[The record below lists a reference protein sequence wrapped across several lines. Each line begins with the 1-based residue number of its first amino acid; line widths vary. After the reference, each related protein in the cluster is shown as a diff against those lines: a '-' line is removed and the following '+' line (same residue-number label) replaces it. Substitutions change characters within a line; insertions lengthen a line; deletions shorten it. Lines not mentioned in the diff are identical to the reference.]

1 MTNSFQ
7 STAFRS
13 SAAPV
18 ETFVQQPRVL
28 PKTNTE
34 ELADILKVVNPSIQ
48 KYLGLQ
54 IKKEA
59 DAAASKAI
67 NDALDDS
74 TENFAE
80 TTKFLKSNEMI
91 GGNIFYDKVY
101 RRTKATILGGTIETN
116 LKNSY
121 RSTDIDGT
129 PLSNFSLDSEEYQNW
144 FSTEKNKVIDLLG
157 DVDEDT
163 FSKKFMPYLVNA
175 TNTMNEFHLK
185 EHKAF
190 QVDRLNTEAVGLAH
204 SLIELNTFNPNAD
217 DFSKQKFNLFL
228 SSINQFENDINKLG
242 LSTTERSKL
251 NKTILDSAADKARE
265 IGYQTGDSD
274 IALKIFDSI
283 NLFPYGSSGSLNL
296 TNHPDYI
303 DKRLELLEK
312 VESYTASKD
321 SRDAAKIKRLKE
333 KNLSDGM
340 FTAAKLFQAGEGD
353 EANNL
358 IEELKINNPLLA
370 ARIDS
375 NVAALDGDTLE
386 RYAIMLENITS
397 GNVYDTLADARTAVV
412 SWFLDERT
420 PKSPANISKL
430 NKLMTL
436 TGSVD
441 KGLLEPLNSYFTIYN
456 DHSKSILQTDEKFQI
471 YAKINKEK
479 QLALQKLNFE
489 GFKTEFREWKLESG
503 DVGQEAINN
512 KYKEL
517 KKKYDDQLLENMNE
531 LINPSSEQDGG
542 INKQIIDDNQSGL
555 EGVPTDKDQQGDFFG
570 NTNLPPR
577 QREVI
582 RTLEEMGGITTEN
595 ANKLI
600 SQYKGMLENMPI
612 GGAGWLSGTRANIQQ
627 DIRFLETGEYGFGFG
642 GAKKVYEP
650 MKQLIGDVTENI
662 EAGAFTEGGNT
673 TVDVSSGDTLSGFA
687 NDLDTSVE
695 AIKKAN
701 GMTTDEI
708 QIGDVLVIPEGIT
721 DPNKVDAPKFDMNKL
736 ITSKDH
742 PFNPVR
748 EKHNFQVIYNIA
760 KEIGIKFP
768 ELVAAQAMEETG
780 FGKDQSADNNF
791 LGLKATSSEV
801 ARGQSERKM
810 TTEDRG
816 QGRKPELADFKTFDN
831 IREMMM
837 QYKKQWNDNFLGRKG
852 IVNAKSIE
860 EAIKMLQ
867 AEDYA
872 TNKDYD
878 KNVLDIIDRAIKE
891 GWF

>member
-34 ELADILKVVNPSIQ
+34 ELADILKVVNPGIQ

-54 IKKEA
+54 LQKEA

-121 RSTDIDGT
+121 KSTDIDGI

-144 FSTEKNKVIDLLG
+144 FRTEKNKVIDLLG

-175 TNTMNEFHLK
+175 TNTMNDFHLK

-204 SLIELNTFNPNAD
+204 SLIELNAFNPNAD
-217 DFSKQKFNLFL
+217 EFSKQKFNLFL
-228 SSINQFENDINKLG
+228 NSINQFENDINKLG
-242 LSTTERSKL
+242 LSTADRSKL

-283 NLFPYGSSGSLNL
+283 NLFPYGSSGKLNL

-340 FTAAKLFQAGEGD
+340 FTAAKLFQAGEGE

-370 ARIDS
+370 AKIDS

-420 PKSPANISKL
+420 PKSPGNISKL

-489 GFKTEFREWKLESG
+489 AFKTEFREWKLESG

-517 KKKYDDQLLENMNE
+517 KKKYDDQLLEDMNE

-542 INKQIIDDNQSGL
+542 INKQIIGDNQSGL

-582 RTLEEMGGITTEN
+582 KTLEEMGGITTEN

-612 GGAGWLSGTRANIQQ
+612 GGAGWLTGTRANILQ
-627 DIRFLETGEYGFGFG
+627 DIKFLETGEYGFGFG
-642 GAKKVYEP
+642 GPKVYEP
-650 MKQLIGDVTENI
+650 MKKLIGDATENI
-662 EAGAFTEGGNT
+662 EAGAFTEGGKT
-673 TVDVSSGDTLSGFA
+673 TFEVESGDTLSGIA

-701 GMTTDEI
+701 GLTSDTI
-708 QIGDVLVIPEGIT
+708 QIGETLVIPEGIT
-721 DPNKVDAPKFDMNKL
+721 DLDKVNAPKFDINKL
-736 ITSKDH
+736 ITEKDH
-742 PFNPVR
+742 PFKPVR
-748 EKHNFQVIYNIA
+748 QKHNFQVIYNLA
-760 KEIGIKFP
+760 KKNGIKFP
-768 ELVAAQAMEETG
+768 EVVAAQFGVESVYGSKVTGTNNYFGIKADQKDIRTGNFTEADTFEEID
-780 FGKDQSADNNF
+780 GKMVKVRAKFKN
-791 LGLKATSSEV
+791 
-801 ARGQSERKM
+801 
-810 TTEDRG
+810 
-816 QGRKPELADFKTFDN
+816 FKTLEES
-831 IREMMM
+831 I
-837 QYKKQWNDNFLGRKG
+837 QHYKKFWNDDFQDRKG
-852 IVNAKSIE
+852 IINVNSLK
-860 EAIKMLQ
+860 EAIIRLK
-867 AEDYA
+867 ENGYA
-872 TNKDYD
+872 TDSDYVKLVTDVLNDAINNK
-878 KNVLDIIDRAIKE
+878 
-891 GWF
+891 FF

>member
-121 RSTDIDGT
+121 RSTDIDGV

-217 DFSKQKFNLFL
+217 EFSKQKFNLFL
-228 SSINQFENDINKLG
+228 SSINNFENDINKLG

-251 NKTILDSAADKARE
+251 NKTILESAADKARE

-283 NLFPYGSSGSLNL
+283 KLFPYGSGGNLNL

-321 SRDAAKIKRLKE
+321 SRDAAKIKRLKD

-340 FTAAKLFQAGEGD
+340 FTAAKLFQAGEGE
-353 EANNL
+353 EANSL

-370 ARIDS
+370 AKIDS

-456 DHSKSILQTDEKFQI
+456 DHSKTILQTDEKFQI

-517 KKKYDDQLLENMNE
+517 KKKYDDQLLEDMNE

-555 EGVPTDKDQQGDFFG
+555 EGVPTGRNEQGDFFG

-650 MKQLIGDVTENI
+650 MKQLIGDATENI
-662 EAGAFTEGGNT
+662 EAGAFTPSTPEDEARERKLNQTEKLDEILKGIDKKKKIPQTKINEMLLAVGFKPEEAKIMAAVAMAESAGDPMID
-673 TVDVSSGDTLSGFA
+673 TVKSG
-687 NDLDTSVE
+687 LDPE
-695 AIKKAN
+695 KKNEFSIGLFQLNMIDAFLEERLKLF
-701 GMTTDEI
+701 GIESTDELYDPI
-708 QIGDVLVIPEGIT
+708 VNVI
-721 DPNKVDAPKFDMNKL
+721 A
-736 ITSKDH
+736 
-742 PFNPVR
+742 
-748 EKHNFQVIYNIA
+748 A
-760 KEIGIKFP
+760 KR
-768 ELVAAQAMEETG
+768 LYDQQG
-780 FGKDQSADNNF
+780 FGAWGAYKNN
-791 LGLKATSSEV
+791 S
-801 ARGQSERKM
+801 
-810 TTEDRG
+810 
-816 QGRKPELADFKTFDN
+816 
-831 IREMMM
+831 
-837 QYKKQWNDNFLGRKG
+837 YKKFLT
-852 IVNAKSIE
+852 
-860 EAIKMLQ
+860 
-867 AEDYA
+867 D
-872 TNKDYD
+872 
-878 KNVLDIIDRAIKE
+878 
-891 GWF
+891 

>member
-121 RSTDIDGT
+121 RSTDIDGI

-340 FTAAKLFQAGEGD
+340 FTAAKLFQAGEGE

-370 ARIDS
+370 AKIDS

-420 PKSPANISKL
+420 PKTAGNISKL

-489 GFKTEFREWKLESG
+489 AFKTEFREWKLESG

-512 KYKEL
+512 KYKDL
-517 KKKYDDQLLENMNE
+517 KKKYDDQLLEDMNE

-555 EGVPTDKDQQGDFFG
+555 EGVPTGRNEQGDFFG

-582 RTLEEMGGITTEN
+582 KTLEEMGGITTEN

-627 DIRFLETGEYGFGFG
+627 DIKFLETGEYGFGFG

-662 EAGAFTEGGNT
+662 EAGAFTPSTPEDEARERKLDQTEKLDEILKGVDKKKKIPQAKINEMLLAVGFKPEEAKIMAAVAMAESAGNPMID
-673 TVDVSSGDTLSGFA
+673 TVKSG
-687 NDLDTSVE
+687 LDPE
-695 AIKKAN
+695 KKNEFSIGLFQLNMIDAFLEERLKLF
-701 GMTTDEI
+701 GIESTDELYDPI
-708 QIGDVLVIPEGIT
+708 VNVIAA
-721 DPNKVDAPKFDMNKL
+721 KRLFD
-736 ITSKDH
+736 
-742 PFNPVR
+742 
-748 EKHNFQVIYNIA
+748 Q
-760 KEIGIKFP
+760 
-768 ELVAAQAMEETG
+768 QG
-780 FGKDQSADNNF
+780 FGAWGAYKNN
-791 LGLKATSSEV
+791 S
-801 ARGQSERKM
+801 
-810 TTEDRG
+810 
-816 QGRKPELADFKTFDN
+816 
-831 IREMMM
+831 
-837 QYKKQWNDNFLGRKG
+837 YKKFLT
-852 IVNAKSIE
+852 
-860 EAIKMLQ
+860 
-867 AEDYA
+867 D
-872 TNKDYD
+872 
-878 KNVLDIIDRAIKE
+878 
-891 GWF
+891 

>member
-121 RSTDIDGT
+121 RSTDIDGV

-217 DFSKQKFNLFL
+217 EFSKQKFNLFL
-228 SSINQFENDINKLG
+228 SSINNFENDINKLG

-251 NKTILDSAADKARE
+251 NKTILESAADKARE

-283 NLFPYGSSGSLNL
+283 KLFPYGSGGNLNL

-321 SRDAAKIKRLKE
+321 SRDAAKIKRLKD

-340 FTAAKLFQAGEGD
+340 FTAAKLFQAGEGE
-353 EANNL
+353 EANSL

-370 ARIDS
+370 AKIDS

-489 GFKTEFREWKLESG
+489 AFKTEFREWKLESG

-512 KYKEL
+512 KYKDL
-517 KKKYDDQLLENMNE
+517 KKKYDDQLLEDMNE

-555 EGVPTDKDQQGDFFG
+555 EGVPTGRNEQGDFFG

-582 RTLEEMGGITTEN
+582 KTLEEMGGITTEN

-627 DIRFLETGEYGFGFG
+627 DIKFLETGEYGFGFG

-650 MKQLIGDVTENI
+650 MKQLIGDATENI
-662 EAGAFTEGGNT
+662 EAGAFTPSTPEDEARERKLNQTEKLDEILKGIDKKKKIPQAKINEMLLAVGFKPEEAKIMAAVAMAESAGDPMID
-673 TVDVSSGDTLSGFA
+673 TVKSG
-687 NDLDTSVE
+687 LDPE
-695 AIKKAN
+695 KKNEFSIGLFQLNMIDAFLEERLKLF
-701 GMTTDEI
+701 GIESTDELYDPI
-708 QIGDVLVIPEGIT
+708 VNVI
-721 DPNKVDAPKFDMNKL
+721 A
-736 ITSKDH
+736 
-742 PFNPVR
+742 
-748 EKHNFQVIYNIA
+748 A
-760 KEIGIKFP
+760 KR
-768 ELVAAQAMEETG
+768 LYDQQG
-780 FGKDQSADNNF
+780 FGAWGAYKNN
-791 LGLKATSSEV
+791 S
-801 ARGQSERKM
+801 
-810 TTEDRG
+810 
-816 QGRKPELADFKTFDN
+816 
-831 IREMMM
+831 
-837 QYKKQWNDNFLGRKG
+837 YKKFLT
-852 IVNAKSIE
+852 
-860 EAIKMLQ
+860 
-867 AEDYA
+867 D
-872 TNKDYD
+872 
-878 KNVLDIIDRAIKE
+878 
-891 GWF
+891 

>member
-121 RSTDIDGT
+121 RSTDIDGV

-217 DFSKQKFNLFL
+217 EFSKQKFNLFL
-228 SSINQFENDINKLG
+228 SSINNFENDINKLG

-251 NKTILDSAADKARE
+251 NKTILESAADKARE

-283 NLFPYGSSGSLNL
+283 KLFPYGSGGNLNL

-321 SRDAAKIKRLKE
+321 SRDAAKIKRLKD

-340 FTAAKLFQAGEGD
+340 FTAAKLFQAGEGE
-353 EANNL
+353 EANSL

-370 ARIDS
+370 AKIDS

-489 GFKTEFREWKLESG
+489 AFKTEFREWKLESG

-512 KYKEL
+512 KYKDL
-517 KKKYDDQLLENMNE
+517 KKKYDDQLLEDMNE

-555 EGVPTDKDQQGDFFG
+555 EGVPTGRNEQGDFFG

-582 RTLEEMGGITTEN
+582 KTLEEMGGITTEN

-650 MKQLIGDVTENI
+650 MKKLIGDATENI
-662 EAGAFTEGGNT
+662 EAGVFTPSTPEDEARERKLDQTEKLDEILKGIDKKKKIPQTKINEMLLAVGFKPEEAKIMAAVAMAESAGDPMIDTVKSGLDPEKKNEFSIGLFQLNMIDAFLEERLKLFGIE
-673 TVDVSSGDTLSGFA
+673 S
-687 NDLDTSVE
+687 
-695 AIKKAN
+695 
-701 GMTTDEI
+701 TDELYDPI
-708 QIGDVLVIPEGIT
+708 VNVIAA
-721 DPNKVDAPKFDMNKL
+721 KRLFD
-736 ITSKDH
+736 
-742 PFNPVR
+742 
-748 EKHNFQVIYNIA
+748 Q
-760 KEIGIKFP
+760 
-768 ELVAAQAMEETG
+768 QG
-780 FGKDQSADNNF
+780 FGAWGAYKNN
-791 LGLKATSSEV
+791 S
-801 ARGQSERKM
+801 
-810 TTEDRG
+810 
-816 QGRKPELADFKTFDN
+816 
-831 IREMMM
+831 
-837 QYKKQWNDNFLGRKG
+837 YKKFLT
-852 IVNAKSIE
+852 
-860 EAIKMLQ
+860 
-867 AEDYA
+867 D
-872 TNKDYD
+872 
-878 KNVLDIIDRAIKE
+878 
-891 GWF
+891 

>member
-121 RSTDIDGT
+121 KSTDIDGI

-144 FSTEKNKVIDLLG
+144 FRTEKNKVIDLLG

-217 DFSKQKFNLFL
+217 EFSKQKFNLFL
-228 SSINQFENDINKLG
+228 SSINNFENDINKLG

-251 NKTILDSAADKARE
+251 NKTILESAADKARE

-283 NLFPYGSSGSLNL
+283 KLFPYGSGGNLNL

-340 FTAAKLFQAGEGD
+340 FTAAKLFQAGEGE
-353 EANNL
+353 EANSL

-370 ARIDS
+370 AKIDS

-517 KKKYDDQLLENMNE
+517 KKKYDDQLLEDMNE

-542 INKQIIDDNQSGL
+542 INNQIIDDNQSGL
-555 EGVPTDKDQQGDFFG
+555 EGVPTNKDQQGDFFG

-627 DIRFLETGEYGFGFG
+627 DIKFLETGEYGFGFG

-650 MKQLIGDVTENI
+650 MKQLIGDATENI
-662 EAGAFTEGGNT
+662 EAGAFTPSTPEDEARERKLNQTEKLDEILKGVDKKKKIPQAKINEMLLAVGFKPEEAKIMAAVAMAESAGDPMID
-673 TVDVSSGDTLSGFA
+673 TVKSG
-687 NDLDTSVE
+687 LDPE
-695 AIKKAN
+695 KKNEFSIGLFQLNMIDAFLEERLKLF
-701 GMTTDEI
+701 GIESTDELYDPI
-708 QIGDVLVIPEGIT
+708 VNVI
-721 DPNKVDAPKFDMNKL
+721 A
-736 ITSKDH
+736 
-742 PFNPVR
+742 
-748 EKHNFQVIYNIA
+748 A
-760 KEIGIKFP
+760 KR
-768 ELVAAQAMEETG
+768 LYDQQG
-780 FGKDQSADNNF
+780 FGAWSAYKNN
-791 LGLKATSSEV
+791 S
-801 ARGQSERKM
+801 
-810 TTEDRG
+810 
-816 QGRKPELADFKTFDN
+816 
-831 IREMMM
+831 
-837 QYKKQWNDNFLGRKG
+837 YKKFLT
-852 IVNAKSIE
+852 
-860 EAIKMLQ
+860 
-867 AEDYA
+867 D
-872 TNKDYD
+872 
-878 KNVLDIIDRAIKE
+878 
-891 GWF
+891 

>member
-121 RSTDIDGT
+121 RSTDIDGI

-340 FTAAKLFQAGEGD
+340 FTAAKLFQAGEGE

-370 ARIDS
+370 AKIDS

-420 PKSPANISKL
+420 PKTAGNISKL

-542 INKQIIDDNQSGL
+542 INRQIIDENQSGL
-555 EGVPTDKDQQGDFFG
+555 EGVPTGRNEQGDFFG

-582 RTLEEMGGITTEN
+582 KTLEEMGGITTEN

-627 DIRFLETGEYGFGFG
+627 DIKFLETGEYGFGFG

-662 EAGAFTEGGNT
+662 EAGAFTPSTPEDEARERKLNQTEKLDEILKGVDKKKKIPQAKINEMLLAVGFKPEEAKIMAAVAMAESAGDPMID
-673 TVDVSSGDTLSGFA
+673 TVKSG
-687 NDLDTSVE
+687 LDPE
-695 AIKKAN
+695 KKNEFSIGLFQLNMIDAFLEERLKLF
-701 GMTTDEI
+701 GIESTDELYDPI
-708 QIGDVLVIPEGIT
+708 VNVIAA
-721 DPNKVDAPKFDMNKL
+721 KRLFD
-736 ITSKDH
+736 
-742 PFNPVR
+742 
-748 EKHNFQVIYNIA
+748 Q
-760 KEIGIKFP
+760 
-768 ELVAAQAMEETG
+768 QG
-780 FGKDQSADNNF
+780 FGAWGAYKNN
-791 LGLKATSSEV
+791 S
-801 ARGQSERKM
+801 
-810 TTEDRG
+810 
-816 QGRKPELADFKTFDN
+816 
-831 IREMMM
+831 
-837 QYKKQWNDNFLGRKG
+837 YKKFLT
-852 IVNAKSIE
+852 
-860 EAIKMLQ
+860 
-867 AEDYA
+867 D
-872 TNKDYD
+872 
-878 KNVLDIIDRAIKE
+878 
-891 GWF
+891 

>member
-13 SAAPV
+13 SATPV

-54 IKKEA
+54 IKREA

-121 RSTDIDGT
+121 RSTDVDGI

-144 FSTEKNKVIDLLG
+144 FRTEKNKVIDLLG

-217 DFSKQKFNLFL
+217 EFSKQKFNLFL
-228 SSINQFENDINKLG
+228 NSINQFENDINKLG
-242 LSTTERSKL
+242 LSTADRSKL

-283 NLFPYGSSGSLNL
+283 SLFPYGSSGKLNL

-340 FTAAKLFQAGEGD
+340 FTAAKLFQAGQGE
-353 EANNL
+353 EANSL

-370 ARIDS
+370 AKIDS

-456 DHSKSILQTDEKFQI
+456 DHSKNILQTDEKFQI

-489 GFKTEFREWKLESG
+489 AFKTEFREWKLESG

-517 KKKYDDQLLENMNE
+517 KKKYDDQLLEDMNE

-542 INKQIIDDNQSGL
+542 ISKQIIDDNQSGL
-555 EGVPTDKDQQGDFFG
+555 EGVPTGRNEQGDFFG

-612 GGAGWLSGTRANIQQ
+612 GGASWLSGTRANIQQ
-627 DIRFLETGEYGFGFG
+627 DIKFLETGEYGFGFG

-650 MKQLIGDVTENI
+650 MKQLIGDATENI
-662 EAGAFTEGGNT
+662 EAGAFTPSTPEDEARERKLNQTEKLDEILKGIDKKKKIPQAKINEMLLAVGFKPEEAKIMAAVAMAESAGDPMID
-673 TVDVSSGDTLSGFA
+673 TVKSG
-687 NDLDTSVE
+687 LDPQ
-695 AIKKAN
+695 KKN
-701 GMTTDEI
+701 EFSIGLFQLNMIDDFLEERLRLFDIESTDELYDPI
-708 QIGDVLVIPEGIT
+708 VNVIAA
-721 DPNKVDAPKFDMNKL
+721 KRLFD
-736 ITSKDH
+736 
-742 PFNPVR
+742 
-748 EKHNFQVIYNIA
+748 Q
-760 KEIGIKFP
+760 
-768 ELVAAQAMEETG
+768 QG
-780 FGKDQSADNNF
+780 FGAWGAYKNN
-791 LGLKATSSEV
+791 S
-801 ARGQSERKM
+801 
-810 TTEDRG
+810 
-816 QGRKPELADFKTFDN
+816 
-831 IREMMM
+831 
-837 QYKKQWNDNFLGRKG
+837 YKKFLT
-852 IVNAKSIE
+852 
-860 EAIKMLQ
+860 
-867 AEDYA
+867 D
-872 TNKDYD
+872 
-878 KNVLDIIDRAIKE
+878 
-891 GWF
+891 

>member
-121 RSTDIDGT
+121 RSTDIDGV

-217 DFSKQKFNLFL
+217 EFSKQKFNLFL
-228 SSINQFENDINKLG
+228 SSINNFENDINKLG

-251 NKTILDSAADKARE
+251 NKTILESAADKARE

-283 NLFPYGSSGSLNL
+283 KLFPYGSGGNLNL

-321 SRDAAKIKRLKE
+321 SRDAAKIKRLKD

-340 FTAAKLFQAGEGD
+340 FTAAKLFQAGEGE
-353 EANNL
+353 EANSL

-370 ARIDS
+370 AKIDS

-489 GFKTEFREWKLESG
+489 AFKTEFREWKLESG

-512 KYKEL
+512 KYKDL
-517 KKKYDDQLLENMNE
+517 KKKYDDQLLEDMNE

-555 EGVPTDKDQQGDFFG
+555 EGVPTGRNEQGDFFG

-627 DIRFLETGEYGFGFG
+627 DIKFLETGEYGFGFG

-650 MKQLIGDVTENI
+650 MKQLIGDATENI
-662 EAGAFTEGGNT
+662 EAGAFTPSTPEDEARERKLNQTEKLDEILKGIDKKKKIPQTKINEMLLAVGFKPEEAKIMAAVAMAESAGDPMID
-673 TVDVSSGDTLSGFA
+673 TVKSG
-687 NDLDTSVE
+687 LDPE
-695 AIKKAN
+695 KKNEFSIGLFQLNMIDAFLEERLKLF
-701 GMTTDEI
+701 GIESTDELYDPI
-708 QIGDVLVIPEGIT
+708 VNVIAA
-721 DPNKVDAPKFDMNKL
+721 KRLFD
-736 ITSKDH
+736 
-742 PFNPVR
+742 
-748 EKHNFQVIYNIA
+748 Q
-760 KEIGIKFP
+760 
-768 ELVAAQAMEETG
+768 QG
-780 FGKDQSADNNF
+780 FGAWGAYKNN
-791 LGLKATSSEV
+791 S
-801 ARGQSERKM
+801 
-810 TTEDRG
+810 
-816 QGRKPELADFKTFDN
+816 
-831 IREMMM
+831 
-837 QYKKQWNDNFLGRKG
+837 YKKFLT
-852 IVNAKSIE
+852 
-860 EAIKMLQ
+860 
-867 AEDYA
+867 D
-872 TNKDYD
+872 
-878 KNVLDIIDRAIKE
+878 
-891 GWF
+891 

>member
-121 RSTDIDGT
+121 RSTDIDGI

-340 FTAAKLFQAGEGD
+340 FTAAKLFQAGEGE

-370 ARIDS
+370 AKIDS

-420 PKSPANISKL
+420 PKTAGNISKL

-542 INKQIIDDNQSGL
+542 INRQIIDENQSGL
-555 EGVPTDKDQQGDFFG
+555 EGVPTGKNEQGDFFG

-582 RTLEEMGGITTEN
+582 KTLEEMGGITTEN

-627 DIRFLETGEYGFGFG
+627 DIKFLETGEYGFGFG

-662 EAGAFTEGGNT
+662 EAGAFTPSTPEDEARERKLNQTEKLDEILKGIDKKKKIPQAKINEMLLAVGFKPEEAKIMAAVAMAESAGDPMID
-673 TVDVSSGDTLSGFA
+673 TVKSG
-687 NDLDTSVE
+687 LDPE
-695 AIKKAN
+695 KKNEFSIGLFQLNMIDAFLEERLKLF
-701 GMTTDEI
+701 GIESTDELYDPI
-708 QIGDVLVIPEGIT
+708 VNVIAA
-721 DPNKVDAPKFDMNKL
+721 KRLFD
-736 ITSKDH
+736 
-742 PFNPVR
+742 
-748 EKHNFQVIYNIA
+748 Q
-760 KEIGIKFP
+760 
-768 ELVAAQAMEETG
+768 QG
-780 FGKDQSADNNF
+780 FGAWGAYKNN
-791 LGLKATSSEV
+791 S
-801 ARGQSERKM
+801 
-810 TTEDRG
+810 
-816 QGRKPELADFKTFDN
+816 
-831 IREMMM
+831 
-837 QYKKQWNDNFLGRKG
+837 YKKFLT
-852 IVNAKSIE
+852 
-860 EAIKMLQ
+860 
-867 AEDYA
+867 D
-872 TNKDYD
+872 
-878 KNVLDIIDRAIKE
+878 
-891 GWF
+891 

>member
-121 RSTDIDGT
+121 RSTDIDGI

-144 FSTEKNKVIDLLG
+144 FRTEKNKVIDLLG

-175 TNTMNEFHLK
+175 TNTMNDFHLK

-204 SLIELNTFNPNAD
+204 SLIELNTFNPNAN

-228 SSINQFENDINKLG
+228 NSINQFENDINKLG
-242 LSTTERSKL
+242 LSTADRSKL

-321 SRDAAKIKRLKE
+321 SRDAAKIKRLKD

-340 FTAAKLFQAGEGD
+340 FTAAKLFQAGEGE
-353 EANNL
+353 EANSL
-358 IEELKINNPLLA
+358 IEELKVNNPLLA
-370 ARIDS
+370 AKIDS

-386 RYAIMLENITS
+386 RYAIMLENVTS

-420 PKSPANISKL
+420 PKTAGNISKL

-456 DHSKSILQTDEKFQI
+456 DHSKTILQTDEKFQI

-489 GFKTEFREWKLESG
+489 AFKTEFREWKLESG

-517 KKKYDDQLLENMNE
+517 KKKYDDQLLEDMNE

-542 INKQIIDDNQSGL
+542 INKQIIDENQSGL

-582 RTLEEMGGITTEN
+582 KTLEEMGGITTEN

-612 GGAGWLSGTRANIQQ
+612 GSAGWLSGTRANIQQ
-627 DIRFLETGEYGFGFG
+627 DIKFLETGEYGFGFG

-662 EAGAFTEGGNT
+662 EAGAFTPSTPEDEARERKLDQTEKLDEILKGIDKKKKIPQAKINEMLLAVGFKPEEAKIMAAVAMAESAGDPMID
-673 TVDVSSGDTLSGFA
+673 TVKSG
-687 NDLDTSVE
+687 LDPE
-695 AIKKAN
+695 KKNEFSIGLFQLNMIDAFLEERLKLF
-701 GMTTDEI
+701 GIESTDELYDPI
-708 QIGDVLVIPEGIT
+708 VNVIAA
-721 DPNKVDAPKFDMNKL
+721 KRLFD
-736 ITSKDH
+736 
-742 PFNPVR
+742 
-748 EKHNFQVIYNIA
+748 Q
-760 KEIGIKFP
+760 
-768 ELVAAQAMEETG
+768 QG
-780 FGKDQSADNNF
+780 FGAWGAYKNN
-791 LGLKATSSEV
+791 S
-801 ARGQSERKM
+801 
-810 TTEDRG
+810 
-816 QGRKPELADFKTFDN
+816 
-831 IREMMM
+831 
-837 QYKKQWNDNFLGRKG
+837 YKKFLT
-852 IVNAKSIE
+852 
-860 EAIKMLQ
+860 
-867 AEDYA
+867 D
-872 TNKDYD
+872 
-878 KNVLDIIDRAIKE
+878 
-891 GWF
+891 

>member
-121 RSTDIDGT
+121 RSTDIDGK

-163 FSKKFMPYLVNA
+163 FSTKFMPYLVNA

-217 DFSKQKFNLFL
+217 EFSKQKFNLFL

-321 SRDAAKIKRLKE
+321 SRDAAKIKRLKD

-340 FTAAKLFQAGEGD
+340 FTAAKLFQAGEGE
-353 EANNL
+353 EANSL

-370 ARIDS
+370 AKIDS

-489 GFKTEFREWKLESG
+489 AFKTEFREWKLESG
-503 DVGQEAINN
+503 DVGQEALNN

-542 INKQIIDDNQSGL
+542 INRQIIDENQSGL
-555 EGVPTDKDQQGDFFG
+555 EGVPTGKNEQGDFFG

-612 GGAGWLSGTRANIQQ
+612 GSAGWLSGTRANIQQ
-627 DIRFLETGEYGFGFG
+627 DIKFLETGEYGFGFG

-662 EAGAFTEGGNT
+662 EAGAFTPSTPEDEARERKLNQTEKLDEILKGVDKKKKIPQAKINEMLLAVGFKPEEAKIMAAVAMAESAGDPMID
-673 TVDVSSGDTLSGFA
+673 TVKSG
-687 NDLDTSVE
+687 LDPE
-695 AIKKAN
+695 KKNEFSIGLFQLNMIDAFLEERLKLF
-701 GMTTDEI
+701 GIESTDELYDPI
-708 QIGDVLVIPEGIT
+708 VNVI
-721 DPNKVDAPKFDMNKL
+721 A
-736 ITSKDH
+736 
-742 PFNPVR
+742 
-748 EKHNFQVIYNIA
+748 A
-760 KEIGIKFP
+760 KR
-768 ELVAAQAMEETG
+768 LYDQQG
-780 FGKDQSADNNF
+780 FGAWSAYKNN
-791 LGLKATSSEV
+791 S
-801 ARGQSERKM
+801 
-810 TTEDRG
+810 
-816 QGRKPELADFKTFDN
+816 
-831 IREMMM
+831 
-837 QYKKQWNDNFLGRKG
+837 YKKFLT
-852 IVNAKSIE
+852 
-860 EAIKMLQ
+860 
-867 AEDYA
+867 D
-872 TNKDYD
+872 
-878 KNVLDIIDRAIKE
+878 
-891 GWF
+891 

>member
-121 RSTDIDGT
+121 RSTDIDGI

-175 TNTMNEFHLK
+175 TNTMNDFHLK

-217 DFSKQKFNLFL
+217 EFSKQKFNLFL
-228 SSINQFENDINKLG
+228 SSINNFENDINKLG

-283 NLFPYGSSGSLNL
+283 KLFPYGSGGNLNL

-321 SRDAAKIKRLKE
+321 SRDAAKIQRLKD

-340 FTAAKLFQAGEGD
+340 FTAAKLFQAGEGE
-353 EANNL
+353 EANRL
-358 IEELKINNPLLA
+358 IEELKVNHPLLA
-370 ARIDS
+370 AKIDS

-386 RYAIMLENITS
+386 RYAILLENITS

-420 PKSPANISKL
+420 QKSPANISKL

-517 KKKYDDQLLENMNE
+517 KKKYDDQLLEDMNE

-600 SQYKGMLENMPI
+600 SQYKGMLKNMPI

-662 EAGAFTEGGNT
+662 EAGAFTPSTPEDEARERKLDQTEKLDKILKGVDKKKKIPQTKINEMLLAVGFKPEEAKIMAAVAMAESAGDPMID
-673 TVDVSSGDTLSGFA
+673 TVKSG
-687 NDLDTSVE
+687 LDPE
-695 AIKKAN
+695 KKNEFSIGLFQLNMIDAFLEERLKLF
-701 GMTTDEI
+701 GIESTDELYDPI
-708 QIGDVLVIPEGIT
+708 VNVI
-721 DPNKVDAPKFDMNKL
+721 A
-736 ITSKDH
+736 
-742 PFNPVR
+742 
-748 EKHNFQVIYNIA
+748 A
-760 KEIGIKFP
+760 KR
-768 ELVAAQAMEETG
+768 LYDQQG
-780 FGKDQSADNNF
+780 FGAWSAYKNN
-791 LGLKATSSEV
+791 S
-801 ARGQSERKM
+801 
-810 TTEDRG
+810 
-816 QGRKPELADFKTFDN
+816 
-831 IREMMM
+831 
-837 QYKKQWNDNFLGRKG
+837 YKKFLT
-852 IVNAKSIE
+852 
-860 EAIKMLQ
+860 
-867 AEDYA
+867 D
-872 TNKDYD
+872 
-878 KNVLDIIDRAIKE
+878 
-891 GWF
+891 

>member
-18 ETFVQQPRVL
+18 ETYVRQPTVL

-54 IKKEA
+54 IKREA

-121 RSTDIDGT
+121 RSTDIDGI

-144 FSTEKNKVIDLLG
+144 FRTEKNKVIDLLG

-175 TNTMNEFHLK
+175 TNTMNDYHLK

-283 NLFPYGSSGSLNL
+283 NLFPYGSNGSLNL

-303 DKRLELLEK
+303 DKKLELLEK

-321 SRDAAKIKRLKE
+321 NRDAAKIKRLKE

-340 FTAAKLFQAGEGD
+340 FTAAKLFQAGEGE

-370 ARIDS
+370 AKIDS

-420 PKSPANISKL
+420 PRSPANISRL

-441 KGLLEPLNSYFTIYN
+441 KGLLEPLNSYFTIYD
-456 DHSKSILQTDEKFQI
+456 DHSKTILQTDEKFQI

-489 GFKTEFREWKLESG
+489 EFKTEFREWKLESG

-512 KYKEL
+512 KYREL
-517 KKKYDDQLLENMNE
+517 KKKYDDQLLEDMNE

-542 INKQIIDDNQSGL
+542 INRQIIDDNQSGL
-555 EGVPTDKDQQGDFFG
+555 EGVPTGRNEQGDFFG

-650 MKQLIGDVTENI
+650 MKQLIGDATENI
-662 EAGAFTEGGNT
+662 EAGAFTPSTSEDEARERKLNQTEKLDEILKGLDKKKKIPQAKINEMLLAVGFKPEEAKIMAAVAMAESAGDPMID
-673 TVDVSSGDTLSGFA
+673 TVKSG
-687 NDLDTSVE
+687 LDPE
-695 AIKKAN
+695 KKN
-701 GMTTDEI
+701 EFSIGLFQLNMVDDFLEERLRLFDIESTDELYDPI
-708 QIGDVLVIPEGIT
+708 VNVIAA
-721 DPNKVDAPKFDMNKL
+721 KRLFD
-736 ITSKDH
+736 
-742 PFNPVR
+742 
-748 EKHNFQVIYNIA
+748 Q
-760 KEIGIKFP
+760 
-768 ELVAAQAMEETG
+768 QG
-780 FGKDQSADNNF
+780 FGAWGAYKNN
-791 LGLKATSSEV
+791 S
-801 ARGQSERKM
+801 
-810 TTEDRG
+810 
-816 QGRKPELADFKTFDN
+816 
-831 IREMMM
+831 
-837 QYKKQWNDNFLGRKG
+837 YKKFLT
-852 IVNAKSIE
+852 
-860 EAIKMLQ
+860 
-867 AEDYA
+867 D
-872 TNKDYD
+872 
-878 KNVLDIIDRAIKE
+878 
-891 GWF
+891 

>member
-54 IKKEA
+54 IKREA

-121 RSTDIDGT
+121 RSTDIDGI

-217 DFSKQKFNLFL
+217 EFSKQKFNLFL

-283 NLFPYGSSGSLNL
+283 NLFPYGSSGKLNL

-321 SRDAAKIKRLKE
+321 SRDAAKIKRLKD

-340 FTAAKLFQAGEGD
+340 FTAAKLFQAGEGE
-353 EANNL
+353 EANSL

-370 ARIDS
+370 AKIDS

-420 PKSPANISKL
+420 QKSPANISKL

-489 GFKTEFREWKLESG
+489 AFKTEFREWKLESG

-517 KKKYDDQLLENMNE
+517 KKKYDDQLLEDMNE

-542 INKQIIDDNQSGL
+542 INNQIIDHNQSGL
-555 EGVPTDKDQQGDFFG
+555 EGVPTGKNEQGDFFG

-612 GGAGWLSGTRANIQQ
+612 GSAGWLSGTRANIQQ
-627 DIRFLETGEYGFGFG
+627 DIKFLETGEYGFGFG

-650 MKQLIGDVTENI
+650 MKQLIGDATENI
-662 EAGAFTEGGNT
+662 EAGAFTPSTPEDEARERKLNQTEKLDEILKGVDKKKKIPQAKINEMLLAVGFKPEEAKIMAAVAMAESAGDPMID
-673 TVDVSSGDTLSGFA
+673 TVKSG
-687 NDLDTSVE
+687 LDPE
-695 AIKKAN
+695 KKNEFSIGLFQLNMIDAFLEERLKLF
-701 GMTTDEI
+701 GIESTDELYDPI
-708 QIGDVLVIPEGIT
+708 VNVI
-721 DPNKVDAPKFDMNKL
+721 A
-736 ITSKDH
+736 
-742 PFNPVR
+742 
-748 EKHNFQVIYNIA
+748 A
-760 KEIGIKFP
+760 KR
-768 ELVAAQAMEETG
+768 LYDQQG
-780 FGKDQSADNNF
+780 FGAWSAYKNN
-791 LGLKATSSEV
+791 S
-801 ARGQSERKM
+801 
-810 TTEDRG
+810 
-816 QGRKPELADFKTFDN
+816 
-831 IREMMM
+831 
-837 QYKKQWNDNFLGRKG
+837 YKKFLT
-852 IVNAKSIE
+852 
-860 EAIKMLQ
+860 
-867 AEDYA
+867 D
-872 TNKDYD
+872 
-878 KNVLDIIDRAIKE
+878 
-891 GWF
+891 

>member
-121 RSTDIDGT
+121 RSTDIDGI

-175 TNTMNEFHLK
+175 TNTMNDFHLK

-217 DFSKQKFNLFL
+217 EFSKQKFNLFL
-228 SSINQFENDINKLG
+228 SSINKFENDINKLG

-340 FTAAKLFQAGEGD
+340 FTAAKLFQAGEGE

-370 ARIDS
+370 AKIDS

-420 PKSPANISKL
+420 PKTAGNISKL

-542 INKQIIDDNQSGL
+542 INRQIIDENQSGL
-555 EGVPTDKDQQGDFFG
+555 EGVPTGRNEQGDFFG

-582 RTLEEMGGITTEN
+582 KTLEEMGGITTEN

-627 DIRFLETGEYGFGFG
+627 DIKFLETGEYGFGFG

-662 EAGAFTEGGNT
+662 EAGAFTPSTPEDEARERKLNQTEKLDEILKGIDKKKKIPQTKINEMLLAVGFKPEEAKIMAAVAMAESAGDPMID
-673 TVDVSSGDTLSGFA
+673 TVKSG
-687 NDLDTSVE
+687 LDPE
-695 AIKKAN
+695 KKNEFSIGLFQLNMIDAFLEERLKLF
-701 GMTTDEI
+701 GIESTDELYDPI
-708 QIGDVLVIPEGIT
+708 VNVIAA
-721 DPNKVDAPKFDMNKL
+721 KRLFD
-736 ITSKDH
+736 
-742 PFNPVR
+742 
-748 EKHNFQVIYNIA
+748 Q
-760 KEIGIKFP
+760 
-768 ELVAAQAMEETG
+768 QG
-780 FGKDQSADNNF
+780 FGAWGAYKNN
-791 LGLKATSSEV
+791 S
-801 ARGQSERKM
+801 
-810 TTEDRG
+810 
-816 QGRKPELADFKTFDN
+816 
-831 IREMMM
+831 
-837 QYKKQWNDNFLGRKG
+837 YKKFLT
-852 IVNAKSIE
+852 
-860 EAIKMLQ
+860 
-867 AEDYA
+867 D
-872 TNKDYD
+872 
-878 KNVLDIIDRAIKE
+878 
-891 GWF
+891 

>member
-121 RSTDIDGT
+121 RSTDIDGK

-217 DFSKQKFNLFL
+217 EFSKQKFNLFL
-228 SSINQFENDINKLG
+228 SSINQFENYINKLG

-321 SRDAAKIKRLKE
+321 SRDAAKIKRLKD

-340 FTAAKLFQAGEGD
+340 FTAAKLFQAGEGE

-358 IEELKINNPLLA
+358 IEELKVNNPLLA
-370 ARIDS
+370 AKIDS

-420 PKSPANISKL
+420 PKTAGNISKL

-456 DHSKSILQTDEKFQI
+456 DHSKTILQTDEKFQI

-503 DVGQEAINN
+503 DVRQEAINN
-512 KYKEL
+512 KYKDHSERLCGIKEL
-517 KKKYDDQLLENMNE
+517 SPTDETPDFSTLVGIATSHHEAKASFARSKGEIVEDNFSPIFNSIVGDANAEFEKVRAETTDLVNRLENEGTNYLTTVTGVLNDAVENFDGTGNAGSFATEDVNNFDTALEFLNKISRASFFVGLAGSRNTHERFLVDNFIGDTNLKNLLE
-531 LINPSSEQDGG
+531 DA
-542 INKQIIDDNQSGL
+542 
-555 EGVPTDKDQQGDFFG
+555 DK
-570 NTNLPPR
+570 
-577 QREVI
+577 
-582 RTLEEMGGITTEN
+582 EE
-595 ANKLI
+595 
-600 SQYKGMLENMPI
+600 
-612 GGAGWLSGTRANIQQ
+612 
-627 DIRFLETGEYGFGFG
+627 
-642 GAKKVYEP
+642 
-650 MKQLIGDVTENI
+650 
-662 EAGAFTEGGNT
+662 
-673 TVDVSSGDTLSGFA
+673 
-687 NDLDTSVE
+687 
-695 AIKKAN
+695 
-701 GMTTDEI
+701 
-708 QIGDVLVIPEGIT
+708 
-721 DPNKVDAPKFDMNKL
+721 DARL
-736 ITSKDH
+736 
-742 PFNPVR
+742 
-748 EKHNFQVIYNIA
+748 
-760 KEIGIKFP
+760 
-768 ELVAAQAMEETG
+768 
-780 FGKDQSADNNF
+780 
-791 LGLKATSSEV
+791 
-801 ARGQSERKM
+801 
-810 TTEDRG
+810 
-816 QGRKPELADFKTFDN
+816 TF
-831 IREMMM
+831 E
-837 QYKKQWNDNFLGRKG
+837 
-852 IVNAKSIE
+852 
-860 EAIKMLQ
+860 
-867 AEDYA
+867 
-872 TNKDYD
+872 
-878 KNVLDIIDRAIKE
+878 
-891 GWF
+891 

>member
-121 RSTDIDGT
+121 RSTDIDGI

-340 FTAAKLFQAGEGD
+340 FTAAKLFQAGEGE

-370 ARIDS
+370 AKIDS

-420 PKSPANISKL
+420 PKTAGNISKL

-542 INKQIIDDNQSGL
+542 INRQIIDENQSGL
-555 EGVPTDKDQQGDFFG
+555 EGVPTGRNEQGDFFG

-582 RTLEEMGGITTEN
+582 KTLEEMGGITTEN

-627 DIRFLETGEYGFGFG
+627 DIKFLETGEYGFGFG

-662 EAGAFTEGGNT
+662 EAGAFTPSTPEDEARERKLNQTEKLDEILKGIDKKKKIPQTKINEMLLAVGFKPEEAKIMAAVAMAESAGDPMID
-673 TVDVSSGDTLSGFA
+673 TVKSG
-687 NDLDTSVE
+687 LDPE
-695 AIKKAN
+695 KKNEFSIGLFQLNMIDAFLEERLKLF
-701 GMTTDEI
+701 GIESTDELYDPI
-708 QIGDVLVIPEGIT
+708 VNVIAA
-721 DPNKVDAPKFDMNKL
+721 KRLFD
-736 ITSKDH
+736 
-742 PFNPVR
+742 
-748 EKHNFQVIYNIA
+748 Q
-760 KEIGIKFP
+760 
-768 ELVAAQAMEETG
+768 QG
-780 FGKDQSADNNF
+780 FGAWGAYKNN
-791 LGLKATSSEV
+791 S
-801 ARGQSERKM
+801 
-810 TTEDRG
+810 
-816 QGRKPELADFKTFDN
+816 
-831 IREMMM
+831 
-837 QYKKQWNDNFLGRKG
+837 YKKFLT
-852 IVNAKSIE
+852 
-860 EAIKMLQ
+860 
-867 AEDYA
+867 D
-872 TNKDYD
+872 
-878 KNVLDIIDRAIKE
+878 
-891 GWF
+891 

>member
-34 ELADILKVVNPSIQ
+34 ELADILKIVNPSIQ

-74 TENFAE
+74 TQNFAE

-121 RSTDIDGT
+121 RSTNIDGV
-129 PLSNFSLDSEEYQNW
+129 PLSNFSLNSEEYQNW

-163 FSKKFMPYLVNA
+163 FSTKFMPYLVNA

-217 DFSKQKFNLFL
+217 EFSKQKFNLFL

-283 NLFPYGSSGSLNL
+283 KLFPYGSGGNLNL

-321 SRDAAKIKRLKE
+321 SRDAAKIKRLKD

-340 FTAAKLFQAGEGD
+340 FTAAKLFQAGEGE

-358 IEELKINNPLLA
+358 IEELKVNNPLLA
-370 ARIDS
+370 AKIDS

-420 PKSPANISKL
+420 PKTAGNISKL

-489 GFKTEFREWKLESG
+489 AFKTEFREWKLESG
-503 DVGQEAINN
+503 DVGQEALNN

-542 INKQIIDDNQSGL
+542 INRQIIDENQSGL
-555 EGVPTDKDQQGDFFG
+555 EGVPTGKNEQGDFFG

-612 GGAGWLSGTRANIQQ
+612 GSAGWLSGTRANIQQ
-627 DIRFLETGEYGFGFG
+627 DIKFLETGEYGFGFG

-650 MKQLIGDVTENI
+650 MKKLIGDATENI
-662 EAGAFTEGGNT
+662 EAGAFTPSTPEDEARERKLNQTEKLDEILKGIDKKKKIPQAKINKMLLAVGFKPEEAKIMAAVAMAESAGDPMID
-673 TVDVSSGDTLSGFA
+673 TVKSG
-687 NDLDTSVE
+687 LDPE
-695 AIKKAN
+695 KKNEFSIGLFQLNMIDAFLEERLKLF
-701 GMTTDEI
+701 GIESTDELYDPI
-708 QIGDVLVIPEGIT
+708 VNVI
-721 DPNKVDAPKFDMNKL
+721 A
-736 ITSKDH
+736 
-742 PFNPVR
+742 
-748 EKHNFQVIYNIA
+748 A
-760 KEIGIKFP
+760 KR
-768 ELVAAQAMEETG
+768 LYDQQG
-780 FGKDQSADNNF
+780 FGAWSAYNNN
-791 LGLKATSSEV
+791 S
-801 ARGQSERKM
+801 
-810 TTEDRG
+810 
-816 QGRKPELADFKTFDN
+816 
-831 IREMMM
+831 
-837 QYKKQWNDNFLGRKG
+837 YKKFL
-852 IVNAKSIE
+852 
-860 EAIKMLQ
+860 
-867 AEDYA
+867 
-872 TNKDYD
+872 TN
-878 KNVLDIIDRAIKE
+878 
-891 GWF
+891 